1 MINSIRL
8 GLFLSLFN
16 GGYKFILWFL
26 RKLTDDEK
34 ISSFIAGVATGLFL
48 VIERKGW
55 RSTISLI
62 VLSRAAYTLLT
73 KIENSNL
80 KIKIPAFPKYE
91 VPLRF
96 KIPNG
101 EILFTC
107 LIVGFVIYISGY
119 HREVISKT
127 THKMIFKWTMQTQN
141 DFIFRYLWRAK
152 TDFLEDL
159 QDHSLNCLGQ
169 IFKDVKVNGVRP
181 LFSGCSKH
189 SIDFNSIYSFIM
201 KEWEELK

>member
-1 MINSIRL
+1 MINSIRS

-34 ISSFIAGVATGLFL
+34 ISSLIAGVATGLFL
-48 VIERKGW
+48 AIERKGW

-119 HREVISKT
+119 HHEVISKT

-152 TDFLEDL
+152 LTFWTT
-159 QDHSLNCLGQ
+159 
-169 IFKDVKVNGVRP
+169 
-181 LFSGCSKH
+181 SK
-189 SIDFNSIYSFIM
+189 ITRLIVLD
-201 KEWEELK
+201 KALKM

>member
-1 MINSIRL
+1 M
-8 GLFLSLFN
+8 
-16 GGYKFILWFL
+16 

-34 ISSFIAGVATGLFL
+34 ISSLIAGVVTGLFL

-80 KIKIPAFPKYE
+80 RIKIPAFPKYE

-119 HREVISKT
+119 HHEVISKT

-159 QDHSLNCLGQ
+159 QNHSLNCLGQ
-169 IFKDVKVNGVRP
+169 SFEDVKVNGVRP

-189 SIDFNSIYSFIM
+189 LIDFNSIYSFIM